1 MAMILFTLKI
11 ILLYICS
18 RLLLFQFASLYFKC
32 VQINCDF
39 ASASTSL
46 LENFLTRKN
55 VDICFTQDI
64 YCAKRGLCERCIPP
78 EIIGFKLFFS
88 PNVTDIPKVAMYI
101 STKIEASMIS
111 QASNT
116 HCITCVVNSS
126 VVDKI
131 IVASIYSPPS
141 DFSPLTNMR
150 HVFDNLGHRD
160 IQRLVLCGD
169 FNAHSNVWSNN
180 SVTDSKGEEVERIL
194 LQHNM
199 IVINDPNSP
208 PTFDSGRGQSWID
221 LTVT

>member
-64 YCAKRGLCERCIPP
+64 YCEKRGLCERCIPP
-78 EIIGFKLFFS
+78 EIIGFQLFFL

-101 STKIEASMIS
+101 STKIEESMIS
-111 QASNT
+111 L
-116 HCITCVVNSS
+116 
-126 VVDKI
+126 
-131 IVASIYSPPS
+131 YY
-141 DFSPLTNMR
+141 
-150 HVFDNLGHRD
+150 
-160 IQRLVLCGD
+160 LCSR
-169 FNAHSNVWSNN
+169 F
-180 SVTDSKGEEVERIL
+180 L
-194 LQHNM
+194 CC
-199 IVINDPNSP
+199 
-208 PTFDSGRGQSWID
+208 
-221 LTVT
+221 